1 MNKQVEKEL
10 EETLAHFEKRRDSFD
25 KTCCDRCILD
35 WWEYNGV
42 VRGIVL
48 SIQLMEKFSE

>member
-25 KTCCDRCILD
+25 KTCCDQCILD